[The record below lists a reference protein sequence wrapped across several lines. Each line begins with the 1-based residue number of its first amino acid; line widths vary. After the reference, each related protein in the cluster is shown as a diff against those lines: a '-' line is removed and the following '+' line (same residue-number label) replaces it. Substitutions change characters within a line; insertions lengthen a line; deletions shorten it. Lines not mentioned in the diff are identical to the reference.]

1 MANQVPRVVLSGG
14 VSGGH
19 TYPLVAV
26 ARVLR
31 KRYPQG
37 IELLF
42 LGGGGVF
49 EETAMKAEGIPMK
62 RVLYGKMRRYFSFLN
77 YLDFFKL
84 PIGIVQALWHLLL
97 FMPDVVFSKGGAA
110 SVPVVLAARF
120 YRIPVLIHD
129 SDSVAGRANSWLG
142 KWVQKVAI
150 AYPSAAQYF
159 PAGKTALTGNPVRE
173 EIFSGSRDRS
183 KERFGLDPQKKTIV
197 LFGGSQ
203 GAHGL
208 NNAFL
213 RILPL
218 LLTRGVQVIHQTGSN
233 HLKGVL
239 AIAAELGVPTEN
251 GSYHP
256 IDFLSAEEMGD
267 ALASADVVISR
278 AGAGS
283 IAEVAAC
290 RKALVLVP
298 LPSAAN
304 DEQRKNAY
312 DIAEIGG
319 ALVLEEANLGEHL
332 FLENLENL
340 INNDGLRAEM
350 GEKLH
355 VFYHS
360 DAAEL
365 IADGLID
372 LMV

>member
-1 MANQVPRVVLSGG
+1 MANQIPRVVLSGG

-19 TYPLVAV
+19 TYPLIAV

-49 EETAMKAEGIPMK
+49 EQTAMEAEGIPM
-62 RVLYGKMRRYFSFLN
+62 RRILYGKMRRYFSFLN

-84 PIGIVQALWHLLL
+84 PLGILQALWHLLL

-129 SDSVAGRANSWLG
+129 SDSVAGRANAWLG

-159 PAGKTALTGNPVRE
+159 PSGKTALTGNPVRE
-173 EIFSGSRDRS
+173 EILFGSKERAR
-183 KERFGLDPQKKTIV
+183 ERFGLDPQKKTLV

-208 NNAFL
+208 NNALL
-213 RILPL
+213 RVLPL
-218 LLTRGVQVIHQTGSN
+218 LLTRGVQIIHQTGSN

-239 AIAAELGVPTEN
+239 ALAAELGVPTES

-256 IDFLSAEEMGD
+256 IDFLSAEEIGD
-267 ALASADVVISR
+267 TLAVADIVVSR

-283 IAEVAAC
+283 IAEIAAC

-340 INNDGLRAEM
+340 LNNDDLRAEM

-355 VFYHS
+355 VFYHP
-360 DAAEL
+360 DAAER

-372 LMV
+372 LMA